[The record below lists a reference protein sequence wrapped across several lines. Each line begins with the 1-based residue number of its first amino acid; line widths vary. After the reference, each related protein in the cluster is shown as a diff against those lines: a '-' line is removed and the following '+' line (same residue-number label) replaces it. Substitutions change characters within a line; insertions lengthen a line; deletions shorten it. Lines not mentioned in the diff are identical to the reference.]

1 MTSSDLQTAAPA
13 GRSRLA
19 SILHARE
26 LPVTIALIALV
37 GVTYAANPL
46 FLSPQGTKDLLL
58 NATIMIILAA
68 GQTLVIITRNIDL
81 SVGSILGLVAFGT
94 GTLFANVSGI
104 PIWLVFL
111 AGILLGAVL
120 GAFNGLLVTVA
131 GVPAL
136 VITLGTLYVYRGIN
150 NWWAGGTQYFADD
163 RPDAFGALA
172 VDSFL
177 GVPIITIIAIL
188 VVAVLAVVL
197 IGTRPGRDLFA
208 IGSDPDAAKL
218 FGIKIGRRVFIAFLS
233 NGMLAGLA
241 GVLYAARFN
250 SVGATTGSGMELN
263 VVAAAVVG
271 GVAIFGGSG
280 SVIGAGLGALL
291 LTTITG
297 ALTALKVDKFW
308 QQAIVGM
315 LILAAILIDR
325 ITALCTAR
333 RLKKTSATDASAA
346 PAAAAPAAAAAST
359 SGETR

>member
-1 MTSSDLQTAAPA
+1 MSTAQATPVKSPSKTSFRA
-13 GRSRLA
+13 G
-19 SILHARE
+19 SILRARE
-26 LPVTIALIALV
+26 LPVTIALIALI
-37 GVTYAANPL
+37 GLTYAANPL

-81 SVGSILGLVAFGT
+81 SVGSMLGLVAYGT
-94 GTLFANVSGI
+94 GTLFVVAEGI
-104 PIWLVFL
+104 PIWIVFVI
-111 AGILLGAVL
+111 GILFGALLGL
-120 GAFNGLLVTVA
+120 INGLLVTLA

-136 VITLGTLYVYRGIN
+136 VITLGTLYIYRGIN

-163 RPDAFGALA
+163 RPDAFGNLA
-172 VDSFL
+172 VDTIL
-177 GVPIITIIAIL
+177 GFPIITLIAIL
-188 VVAVLAVVL
+188 VVAVIAVFL
-197 IGTRPGRDLFA
+197 IGTRAGRDLYA
-208 IGSDPDAAKL
+208 IGSDPDAAVL
-218 FGIKIGRRVFIAFLS
+218 FGIKVQKRVLLAFLA

-250 SVGATTGSGMELN
+250 SVGATTGTGMELN

-297 ALTALKVDKFW
+297 ALTALRVDKFW
-308 QQAIVGM
+308 QQAIVGV

-325 ITALCTAR
+325 LASLRTAR
-333 RLKKTSATDASAA
+333 KLKVSSSTDK
-346 PAAAAPAAAAAST
+346 P
-359 SGETR
+359 GEMNTEVTK